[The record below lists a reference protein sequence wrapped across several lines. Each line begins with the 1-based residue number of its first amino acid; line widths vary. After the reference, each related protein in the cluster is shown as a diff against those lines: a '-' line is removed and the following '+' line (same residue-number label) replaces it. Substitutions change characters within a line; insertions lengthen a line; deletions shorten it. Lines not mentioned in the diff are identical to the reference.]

1 VPGHGDVPILDLD
14 PAGYRTMPGPV
25 THNQSEPQHDG
36 PARSS
41 EREITLA
48 AARQEYLDSLAE
60 RNRAHAT
67 SATYA
72 YAIDRFLAFLQ
83 RGEPDLEPLDGSAP
97 LRNVT
102 DEHVRRFARQMY
114 RARLA
119 AVTRKTYLVVLRNWF
134 RHLRTRGY
142 VCPNPDAIELPDT
155 PERLPQPDERLER
168 VFEVTPE
175 ARTETQR
182 LINLRDRAILET
194 LFSTQLRVSELV
206 ALNRTSIDWERG
218 QAIVRGKGRKVRTIF
233 FSERAIAALN
243 AYLDARQDDYEPLF
257 IHHDRAHRAAPS
269 DRRGECMRLTRQSV
283 EAIVRKYARLAG
295 VQATPHSFR
304 HYGAT
309 QLLRNGADIRT
320 VQELLGHAS
329 VSTTQIY
336 THVAPR
342 RLEHEWRRFHPANAP
357 HRSQE

>member
-1 VPGHGDVPILDLD
+1 M
-14 PAGYRTMPGPV
+14 AGAAYGTP
-25 THNQSEPQHDG
+25 SEQQAPTAG
-36 PARSS
+36 TALT
-41 EREITLA
+41 IA

-72 YAIDRFLAFLQ
+72 YAIDRFLAFLRQ
-83 RGEPDLEPLDGSAP
+83 GEPGLAP
-97 LRNVT
+97 LEAETLLSSVT
-102 DEHVRRFARQMY
+102 DEHVRRFARHMY

-134 RHLRTRGY
+134 RHLRARGY
-142 VCPNPDAIELPDT
+142 ACPNPDAIELPET

-168 VFEVTPE
+168 VFAVTPA
-175 ARTETQR
+175 ARTERQQ

-206 ALNRTSIDWERG
+206 ALDRTSIDWERG
-218 QAIVRGKGRKVRTIF
+218 QAIVRGKGRKVRAVF

-243 AYLDARQDDYEPLF
+243 AYLDAREDDYQPLF
-257 IHHDRAHRAAPS
+257 IHHDRAHRARPA
-269 DRRGECMRLTRQSV
+269 DHRGDSMRLTRQSV

-342 RLEHEWRRFHPANAP
+342 RLEHEWRRFHPANEPRQEEERKHGAE
-357 HRSQE
+357 RSHDP